1 MKDGWTMPKLEDEY
15 DIKKKIAN
23 QKLIMMS

>member
-1 MKDGWTMPKLEDEY
+1 MPKLEDEY